1 MKQLT
6 KKHYERLLSIL
17 EEALDILSKKEVTG
31 FIKEMQE
38 ERKYPPEWAAGSGD
52 EQNEKSFDEIRKQIN
67 KKTDKIA
74 EMLFA

>member
-52 EQNEKSFDEIRKQIN
+52 E
-67 KKTDKIA
+67 
-74 EMLFA
+74 